1 MASVGTRAY
10 VFGGVAGGENMQCYG
25 DMFCIDLASEPPEWK
40 QVEMTGTVPS
50 PREGHTLNVVDGLLY
65 LYGGSGTSDASSCLK
80 GMYTFDP
87 STDLLLL
94 SI

>member
-1 MASVGTRAY
+1 MIYILIV
-10 VFGGVAGGENMQCYG
+10 
-25 DMFCIDLASEPPEWK
+25 ASEPPEWK